1 MVSEEIL
8 SQRKMSPDL
17 IFSEVGI
24 SVVRQVHRNMF
35 DLTETESVP
44 VFNLRTLFQS
54 CRLHPSPLFTYHTFI
69 SHFIVD
75 IFVPAE
81 WQDMCPI

>member
-17 IFSEVGI
+17 ISSEVGI

-35 DLTETESVP
+35 DLT
-44 VFNLRTLFQS
+44 
-54 CRLHPSPLFTYHTFI
+54 
-69 SHFIVD
+69 
-75 IFVPAE
+75 
-81 WQDMCPI
+81 